1 MSVLTFQISSNVSF
15 RNRCII
21 TGINGSL
28 TTVVW
33 EKVLAHP
40 LYDSPYDIESVD
52 VLETIKSRFQAFGI
66 FLFNP

>member
-52 VLETIKSRFQAFGI
+52 V
-66 FLFNP
+66 